1 MQIILFD
8 SSARYLDLLPLTY
21 TRPIA
26 ALRCGILTLA
36 EKWEKRINEKVA
48 YLTENYLQEKFIYQ
62 TKTDNLYI
70 NSSILCNNMVYAEIM
85 SLQKGEALCID
96 NEVLAYRTDDI
107 LSYNFSLPSNTN
119 IKQAK
124 CEISFINYPWNIFT
138 LNHQEIDND
147 FSVLTHERKSQ
158 DISSTNRTI
167 SPENIFAE
175 EGFKMEYCIL
185 NASKSKIYLGKNAEI
200 MENTVVRGSL
210 ALCEGAQIKL
220 SSKIYGATTLGPE
233 CRGGGEINNSVL
245 QGYSNK
251 GHDGFLGNAVI
262 GEWCNLGADT
272 NNSNLKNN
280 YAEVK
285 VWNHSNEKFIKT
297 GLQFCGLIMGDHSKS
312 GINTMFNTGTVV
324 GVCAN
329 IFGSGFPRNF
339 VPSYSW
345 GGAEGFETFTIK
357 KAFEVAERVME
368 RRHIPFSTADK
379 AILTHIF
386 NITAKYRMWE
396 HKNAE

>member
-8 SSARYLDLLPLTY
+8 EPTRWLDLLPLTY
-21 TRPIA
+21 TRPISGM
-26 ALRCGILTLA
+26 RCGIVTLA
-36 EKWEKRINEKVA
+36 EKWEKRLQTKVS
-48 YLTENYLQEKFIYQ
+48 YLCEPYLQEKFACNY
-62 TKTDNLYI
+62 TDDNLYI
-70 NSSILCNNMVYAEIM
+70 NSSLLCNDKVFNEVM
-85 SLQKGEALCID
+85 LLKKGETLFSG
-96 NEVLAYRTDDI
+96 NTLLAYRSDEKLI
-107 LSYNFSLPSNTN
+107 YNFSVLPNT
-119 IKQAK
+119 KTR
-124 CEISFINYPWNIFT
+124 ESTLDVSFIHYPWNIFS
-138 LNHQEIDND
+138 LNQQEIEND
-147 FSVLTHERKSQ
+147 FQLLTQNRKSEA
-158 DISSTNRTI
+158 ISSTNKI
-167 SPENIFAE
+167 IAPENVFAE

-185 NASKSKIYLGKNAEI
+185 NAQKSKMYFGKNTEI

-210 ALCEGAQIKL
+210 ALCEGAQVKL

-233 CRGGGEINNSVL
+233 CRGGGEINNSIM

-251 GHDGFLGNAVI
+251 GHDGFLGNSVI

-285 VWNHSNEKFIKT
+285 VWNHNKERFIKT

-345 GGAEGFETFTIK
+345 GGTEGFETFTLN
-357 KAFEVAERVME
+357 KAFEVAERMME
-368 RRHIPFSTADK
+368 RRNIPFSKADQH
-379 AILTHIF
+379 ILEYVF
-386 NITAKYRMWE
+386 NETAKYRMWE
-396 HKNAE
+396 KQKD